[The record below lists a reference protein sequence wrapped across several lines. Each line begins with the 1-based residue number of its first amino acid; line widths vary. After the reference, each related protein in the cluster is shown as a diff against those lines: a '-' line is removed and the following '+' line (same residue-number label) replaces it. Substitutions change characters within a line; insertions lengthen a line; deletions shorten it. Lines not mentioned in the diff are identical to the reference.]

1 MRDRRWTNGPK
12 KRTVKT
18 KTNELFVSILA
29 VRSLVVTTKY
39 YVLTKEMKAAS
50 HKI

>member
-1 MRDRRWTNGPK
+1 MDEK

-29 VRSLVVTTKY
+29 VRSLVTTKY
-39 YVLTKEMKAAS
+39 YMLTKEMKAAS